1 MPKKKIQEG
10 EGERTGKGR
19 AEGVGKS
26 RRLDTNNVP
35 LHVTALGTTKGED
48 ALLCKH
54 GEGNWVN
61 ALLVDDNKRFV
72 RAVADLLFQSNNL
85 LDTVIN
91 KRALGGNHLLA
102 IRSRLV
108 EKARV
113 DLADGFGI
121 QKEKERERE
130 RKRKRK
136 RKRKGERESARAP
149 G

>member
-1 MPKKKIQEG
+1 M
-10 EGERTGKGR
+10 
-19 AEGVGKS
+19 
-26 RRLDTNNVP
+26 DTSNVP

-121 QKEKERERE
+121 QKEKERESEKAKKKEKKKE
-130 RKRKRK
+130 R
-136 RKRKGERESARAP
+136 ERESAP